1 MFERAG
7 VAATVESASIFS
19 GMNGRCSFLHLL
31 EEASEKYSK

>member
-19 GMNGRCSFLHLL
+19 GMNGRWSFSRLFL
-31 EEASEKYSK
+31 EASEM